1 MAKKLVAYFS
11 ASGVTKKVAEMI
23 SEVSG
28 YELYEI
34 KPKQAYTKADLN
46 WMDKNSRS
54 SVEMKD
60 KKFRPEIITK
70 DIEMSD
76 YDEIILGFP
85 IWWYVAPTII
95 NTFLEVYDFS
105 GKKITLFATS
115 GGSGFGNTV
124 SDRRIFTM
132 AKIVQTAGR
141 NALGEFAPQFAH
153 FNDDIL
159 FGENWNNTD
168 IDVKTRSIITVVA
181 LMSQGITDSSLKF
194 HLENAKAH
202 GVTQKEIA
210 AIITHTAFYAGWP
223 NAWAVFNLAKEVWA
237 VNEGDLPYEEEAMRA
252 HAKSMVFPIGEPNDA
267 FAKYSIGKSYL
278 APVSKEQVGIFN
290 VTFEPGCRNNW
301 HIHHAKNGGGQIL
314 VCVAGRGYY
323 QEEGKEA
330 IEMKPGDCVNI
341 PPEVKHWHGAAH
353 DEWFS
358 HLAVEVAG
366 EDCSNE
372 WCEPVSDEQYKAVV
386 EK

>member
-124 SDRRIFTM
+124 SELKPSAPNAD
-132 AKIVQTAGR
+132 IVEGKLLN
-141 NALGEFAPQFAH
+141 NANKQEV
-153 FNDDIL
+153 
-159 FGENWNNTD
+159 ENWL
-168 IDVKTRSIITVVA
+168 KTI
-181 LMSQGITDSSLKF
+181 
-194 HLENAKAH
+194 
-202 GVTQKEIA
+202 
-210 AIITHTAFYAGWP
+210 
-223 NAWAVFNLAKEVWA
+223 
-237 VNEGDLPYEEEAMRA
+237 
-252 HAKSMVFPIGEPNDA
+252 
-267 FAKYSIGKSYL
+267 
-278 APVSKEQVGIFN
+278 
-290 VTFEPGCRNNW
+290 
-301 HIHHAKNGGGQIL
+301 
-314 VCVAGRGYY
+314 
-323 QEEGKEA
+323 
-330 IEMKPGDCVNI
+330 
-341 PPEVKHWHGAAH
+341 
-353 DEWFS
+353 
-358 HLAVEVAG
+358 
-366 EDCSNE
+366 
-372 WCEPVSDEQYKAVV
+372 
-386 EK
+386 